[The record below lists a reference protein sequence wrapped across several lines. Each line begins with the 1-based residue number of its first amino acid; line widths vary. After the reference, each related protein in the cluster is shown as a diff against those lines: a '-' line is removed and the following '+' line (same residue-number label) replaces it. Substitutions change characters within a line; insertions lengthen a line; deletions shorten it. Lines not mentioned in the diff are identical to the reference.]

1 MKGEK
6 NMSFKNRKGMIEK
19 KNDLITRAETIVN
32 TADAEKRELTED
44 EAMELAE
51 IRDDVKKIKEK
62 LMMMDEIDAG
72 REKERKPAE
81 AKPEGD
87 PEVEVEMEQRAIAQR
102 DEEAFENYIRGVV
115 SNTRAGDPIN
125 LTETAGG
132 ALIPKTI
139 ARRIIEE
146 VYNICPILERSTKYN
161 TKGELVIPYYDE
173 DTTAITVGF
182 AQEFVEL
189 SSSVGT
195 FTGITLK
202 DYLAGALTLVSR
214 SLINNSDINLTDFVV
229 RRMALNISRF
239 LENVLLNGGVVSGA
253 GTLNEVK
260 VLGLSTA
267 TVGVTTAAA
276 TAITADDLIDL
287 QGSIKDIFQQN
298 AIWIMHTNTRT
309 ALRKLKDEV
318 GRYLLQDDISSAFG
332 KTLLGKDVYVSD
344 NMPEMEAGKT
354 AIYYGDMRGLATKFS
369 EDMNIQVLREKYATM
384 HAIGVVGWVDFDSQI
399 ENQQAIAALKMGSG
413 EAESE

>member
-1 MKGEK
+1 
-6 NMSFKNRKGMIEK
+6 MSFKNRKGMIEK

-132 ALIPKTI
+132 AMIPKTI

-239 LENVLLNGGVVSGA
+239 LEGVLLNGGVVSGA

-318 GRYLLQDDISSAFG
+318 GRYLLQDDISAAFG

-344 NMPEMEAGKT
+344 NMPEMEAGKI

>member
-1 MKGEK
+1 M
-6 NMSFKNRKGMIEK
+6 FKNRKGMIER
-19 KNDLITRAETIVN
+19 KNDLITRAEEIVN

-81 AKPEGD
+81 PKPEN

-115 SNTRAGDPIN
+115 SNTRAGEPVN

-132 ALIPKTI
+132 AMIPKTI
-139 ARRIIEE
+139 AKRIIEE

-214 SLINNSDINLTDFVV
+214 SLINNTAINLTDFVV
-229 RRMALNISRF
+229 RRMALNIARF
-239 LENVLLNGGVVSGA
+239 LEGVLLNGGVVSGA

-318 GRYLLQDDISSAFG
+318 GRYLLQDDISAAFG

-344 NMPEMEAGKT
+344 NMPEMEAGKI

-384 HAIGVVGWVDFDSQI
+384 HAIGVVGWVDFDSKI

>member
-1 MKGEK
+1 M
-6 NMSFKNRKGMIEK
+6 FKNRKGMIER

-81 AKPEGD
+81 PKPEN

-115 SNTRAGDPIN
+115 SNTRAGDPVN

-189 SSSVGT
+189 SSSVGS

-214 SLINNSDINLTDFVV
+214 SLLNNSDINLTDFVV
-229 RRMALNISRF
+229 RRMALNIARF
-239 LENVLLNGGVVSGA
+239 LEDVLLNGGVVSGA

-287 QGSIKDIFQQN
+287 QGSVKDIFQQN

-318 GRYLLQDDISSAFG
+318 GRYLLQDDISAAFG

-344 NMPEMEAGKT
+344 NMPEMEAGNI

-384 HAIGVVGWVDFDSQI
+384 HAIGVVGWVDFDSKI

>member
-1 MKGEK
+1 M
-6 NMSFKNRKGMIEK
+6 FKNRKGMIER
-19 KNDLITRAETIVN
+19 KNDLITRAEEIVN
-32 TADAEKRELTED
+32 NADAEKRELTED

-81 AKPEGD
+81 PKPEVK
-87 PEVEVEMEQRAIAQR
+87 PEVEVEMEQRAIMQR

-115 SNTRAGDPIN
+115 SNTRAGDPVN

-239 LENVLLNGGVVSGA
+239 LEGVLLNGGVVSGA

-287 QGSIKDIFQQN
+287 QGSIKDVFQQN

-318 GRYLLQDDISSAFG
+318 GRYLLQDDISAAFG

-344 NMPEMEAGKT
+344 NMPEMEAGNI

>member
-1 MKGEK
+1 
-6 NMSFKNRKGMIEK
+6 MSFKNRKGMIEK

-102 DEEAFENYIRGVV
+102 DEEAFENYMRGVV

-132 ALIPKTI
+132 AMIPKTI

-318 GRYLLQDDISSAFG
+318 GRYLLQDDISAAFG

>member
-1 MKGEK
+1 M
-6 NMSFKNRKGMIEK
+6 FKNKKGMIEK
-19 KNDLITRAETIVN
+19 KNDLITRAEEIVN
-32 TADAEKRELTED
+32 NAEAEKRELTED

-62 LMMMDEIDAG
+62 LQIMDEIDAG
-72 REKERKPAE
+72 REKDRKPE
-81 AKPEGD
+81 AKPEMK
-87 PEVEVEMEQRAIAQR
+87 PEVEVEMEQRAIQIR
-102 DEEAFENYIRGVV
+102 EEEAFENFIRGVV
-115 SNTRAGDPIN
+115 SNERSDAVN

-132 ALIPKTI
+132 ALIPKTV

-161 TKGELVIPYYDE
+161 TKGDLVIPYYDE
-173 DTTAITVGF
+173 DTTSIEVGF
-182 AQEFVEL
+182 AQEFIDL
-189 SSSVGT
+189 TASVGT
-195 FTGITLK
+195 FTAITLK

-214 SLINNSDINLTDFVV
+214 SLINNTDINLTDFVV

-253 GTLNEVK
+253 GTQNEVK

-267 TVGVTTAAA
+267 TVAVTTASA

-298 AIWIMHTNTRT
+298 AIWIMNTKTRN

-318 GRYLLQDDISSAFG
+318 GRYLLQDDISAAFG
-332 KTLLGKDVYVSD
+332 RTLLGKDVYVSD
-344 NMPEMEAGKT
+344 NMPEMEAD
-354 AIYYGDMRGLATKFS
+354 AIAVYYGDMRGLATKFS

-384 HAIGVVGWVDFDSQI
+384 HAIGVVGWVDFDAQI
-399 ENQQAIAALKMGSG
+399 ENQQAVAALKMGDGS
-413 EAESE
+413 ASE

>member
-6 NMSFKNRKGMIEK
+6 NMFKNRKGMIER
-19 KNDLITRAETIVN
+19 KNDLITRAEEIVN
-32 TADAEKRELTED
+32 AADAEKRELTED

-81 AKPEGD
+81 PKPEN
-87 PEVEVEMEQRAIAQR
+87 PEVEVEMEQRAIMQR
-102 DEEAFENYIRGVV
+102 EEEAFESYIRGVV
-115 SNTRAGDPIN
+115 SNTRAGDPVN

-161 TKGELVIPYYDE
+161 TKGELVIPYYNE
-173 DTTAITVGF
+173 DTTAISVAF

-189 SSSVGT
+189 TASVGE

-202 DYLAGALTLVSR
+202 DYLAGALTLISR
-214 SLINNSDINLTDFVV
+214 SLLNNTDINLTDFVV

-239 LENVLLNGGVVSGA
+239 LENVLLNGGIVSGT
-253 GTLNEVK
+253 GTPQDPYVK
-260 VLGLSTA
+260 VTGLSTA

-276 TAITADDLIDL
+276 TAITGDDLIDL
-287 QGSIKDIFQQN
+287 QGSVKDVFQQN
-298 AIWIMHTNTRT
+298 AIWIMHTNTRN

-318 GRYLLQDDISSAFG
+318 GRYLLQDDISAAFG

-344 NMPEMEAGKT
+344 NMPEMEAGNI

-384 HAIGVVGWVDFDSQI
+384 HCIGVVGWVDFDSKI

>member
-1 MKGEK
+1 M
-6 NMSFKNRKGMIEK
+6 FKNRKGMIER
-19 KNDLITRAETIVN
+19 KNDLITRAEEIVN
-32 TADAEKRELTED
+32 AADAEKRELTED

-81 AKPEGD
+81 PKPEN

-115 SNTRAGDPIN
+115 SNTRAGDPVN

-132 ALIPKTI
+132 AMIPKTI
-139 ARRIIEE
+139 AKRIIEE

-214 SLINNSDINLTDFVV
+214 SLINNTAINLTDFVV
-229 RRMALNISRF
+229 RRMALNIARF
-239 LENVLLNGGVVSGA
+239 LEGVLLNGGVVSGA

-318 GRYLLQDDISSAFG
+318 GRYLLQDDISAAFG

-344 NMPEMEAGKT
+344 NMPEMEAGKI

>member
-6 NMSFKNRKGMIEK
+6 NMFKNRKGMIER
-19 KNDLITRAETIVN
+19 KNDLITRAEEIVN

-81 AKPEGD
+81 PKPEN

-115 SNTRAGDPIN
+115 SNTRAGEPVN

-132 ALIPKTI
+132 AMIPKTI

-214 SLINNSDINLTDFVV
+214 SLINNTAINLTDFVV
-229 RRMALNISRF
+229 RRMALNIARF
-239 LENVLLNGGVVSGA
+239 LEGVLLNGGVVSGA

-318 GRYLLQDDISSAFG
+318 GRYLLQDDISAAFG

-344 NMPEMEAGKT
+344 NMPEMEAGKI

>member
-1 MKGEK
+1 
-6 NMSFKNRKGMIEK
+6 MSFKNRKGMIEK

-81 AKPEGD
+81 PKPEN
-87 PEVEVEMEQRAIAQR
+87 PEVEVEMEQRAIMQR

-115 SNTRAGDPIN
+115 SNTRAGDPVN

-139 ARRIIEE
+139 AKRIIEE

-161 TKGELVIPYYDE
+161 TKGELVIPYYNE

-182 AQEFVEL
+182 AQEFVDL
-189 SSSVGT
+189 SASVGT

-214 SLINNSDINLTDFVV
+214 SLLNNTDINLTDFVV

-239 LENVLLNGGVVSGA
+239 LEGVLLNGGVVSGA
-253 GTLNEVK
+253 GTQNEVK

-318 GRYLLQDDISSAFG
+318 GRYLLQDDISAAFG

-344 NMPEMEAGKT
+344 NMPEMEAGKI

>member
-1 MKGEK
+1 
-6 NMSFKNRKGMIEK
+6 MSFKNRKGMIEK
-19 KNDLITRAETIVN
+19 KNDLITRAEAIVN

-81 AKPEGD
+81 PKPEGD
-87 PEVEVEMEQRAIAQR
+87 PEVEVEMEQRAIMQR

-132 ALIPKTI
+132 AMIPKTI

-161 TKGELVIPYYDE
+161 TKGELVIPYYNE

-229 RRMALNISRF
+229 RRMALNIARF
-239 LENVLLNGGVVSGA
+239 LEGVLLNGGVVSGA

-287 QGSIKDIFQQN
+287 QGSIKDVFQQN

-318 GRYLLQDDISSAFG
+318 GRYLLQDDISAAFG

-344 NMPEMEAGKT
+344 NMPEMEAGNI

>member
-1 MKGEK
+1 
-6 NMSFKNRKGMIEK
+6 MSFKNRKGMIEK

-81 AKPEGD
+81 PKPEGD

-132 ALIPKTI
+132 AMIPKTI

-214 SLINNSDINLTDFVV
+214 SLINNTAINLTDFVV
-229 RRMALNISRF
+229 RRMALNIARF
-239 LENVLLNGGVVSGA
+239 LEGVLLNGGVVSGA

-318 GRYLLQDDISSAFG
+318 GRYLLQDDISAAFG

-344 NMPEMEAGKT
+344 NMPEMEAGKI

>member
-1 MKGEK
+1 
-6 NMSFKNRKGMIEK
+6 MSFKNRKGMIEK

-132 ALIPKTI
+132 AMIPKTI

-318 GRYLLQDDISSAFG
+318 GRYLLQDDISAAFG

>member
-1 MKGEK
+1 M
-6 NMSFKNRKGMIEK
+6 FKNRKGMIEK
-19 KNDLITRAETIVN
+19 KNDLITRAEEIVN
-32 TADAEKRELTED
+32 AADAEKRELTED

-81 AKPEGD
+81 PKPEGD

-115 SNTRAGDPIN
+115 SNTRSGDPIN

-132 ALIPKTI
+132 AMIPKTI

-189 SSSVGT
+189 SSSVGS

-214 SLINNSDINLTDFVV
+214 SLLNNSDINLTDFVV

-239 LENVLLNGGVVSGA
+239 LEGVLLNGGVVSGA

-287 QGSIKDIFQQN
+287 QGSVKDIFQQN

-318 GRYLLQDDISSAFG
+318 GRYLLQDDISAAFG

-344 NMPEMEAGKT
+344 NMPEMEAGNI

-384 HAIGVVGWVDFDSQI
+384 HAIGVVGWVDFDSKI

>member
-1 MKGEK
+1 M
-6 NMSFKNRKGMIEK
+6 FKNRKGMIER

-51 IRDDVKKIKEK
+51 IRDDVKKIKDK

-81 AKPEGD
+81 PKPENS
-87 PEVEVEMEQRAIAQR
+87 EVEVEMEQRSIAQR

-115 SNTRAGDPIN
+115 SNTRAGEPVN

-132 ALIPKTI
+132 AMIPKTI
-139 ARRIIEE
+139 AKRIIEE

-214 SLINNSDINLTDFVV
+214 SLINNTAINLTDFVV
-229 RRMALNISRF
+229 RRMALNIARF
-239 LENVLLNGGVVSGA
+239 LEGVLLNGGVVSGA

-318 GRYLLQDDISSAFG
+318 GRYLLQDDISAAFG

-344 NMPEMEAGKT
+344 NMPEMEAGNI

>member
-6 NMSFKNRKGMIEK
+6 NMFKNRKGMIER
-19 KNDLITRAETIVN
+19 KNDLITRAEEIVN

-81 AKPEGD
+81 PKPEGN

-115 SNTRAGDPIN
+115 SNTRAGDPVN

-132 ALIPKTI
+132 AMIPKTI
-139 ARRIIEE
+139 AKRIIEE

-214 SLINNSDINLTDFVV
+214 SLINNTAINLTDFVV
-229 RRMALNISRF
+229 RRMALNIARF
-239 LENVLLNGGVVSGA
+239 LEGVLLNGGVVSGA

-318 GRYLLQDDISSAFG
+318 GRYLLQDDISAAFG

-344 NMPEMEAGKT
+344 NMPEMEAGNI

>member
-1 MKGEK
+1 M
-6 NMSFKNRKGMIEK
+6 FKNRKGMIER
-19 KNDLITRAETIVN
+19 KNDLITRAEEIVN

-81 AKPEGD
+81 PKPEVK

-115 SNTRAGDPIN
+115 SNTRAGDPVN

-132 ALIPKTI
+132 AMIPKTI

-214 SLINNSDINLTDFVV
+214 SLINNTAINLTDFVV
-229 RRMALNISRF
+229 RRMALNIARF
-239 LENVLLNGGVVSGA
+239 LEGVLLNGGVVSGA

-287 QGSIKDIFQQN
+287 QGSVKDIFQQN

-318 GRYLLQDDISSAFG
+318 GRYLLQDDISAAFG

-344 NMPEMEAGKT
+344 NMPEMEAGNI

>member
-1 MKGEK
+1 M
-6 NMSFKNRKGMIEK
+6 FKNKKGMIER
-19 KNDLITRAETIVN
+19 KNDLITRAEEIVN
-32 TADAEKRELTED
+32 TAETEKRELTED

-62 LMMMDEIDAG
+62 LQIMDEIDAG
-72 REKERKPAE
+72 REKDRKPE
-81 AKPEGD
+81 AKPEMK
-87 PEVEVEMEQRAIAQR
+87 PEVEVEMEQRAIQIR
-102 DEEAFENYIRGVV
+102 EEEAFENFIRGVV
-115 SNTRAGDPIN
+115 ANERADAIN

-132 ALIPKTI
+132 ALIPKTV

-161 TKGELVIPYYDE
+161 TKGDLVIPYYDE
-173 DTTAITVGF
+173 DTTAIEVGF
-182 AQEFVEL
+182 AQEFIDL
-189 SSSVGT
+189 TASVGT
-195 FTGITLK
+195 FTAITLK

-214 SLINNSDINLTDFVV
+214 SLINNTDINLTDFVV

-253 GTLNEVK
+253 GTQNEVK

-267 TVGVTTAAA
+267 TVAVTTASA

-298 AIWIMHTNTRT
+298 AIWIMNTKTRN

-318 GRYLLQDDISSAFG
+318 GRYLLQDDISAAFG
-332 KTLLGKDVYVSD
+332 RTLLGKDVYVSD
-344 NMPEMEAGKT
+344 NMPEMEAD
-354 AIYYGDMRGLATKFS
+354 AIAVYYGDMRGLATKFS

-384 HAIGVVGWVDFDSQI
+384 HAIGVVGWVDFDAQI
-399 ENQQAIAALKMGSG
+399 ENQQAVAALKMGDGS
-413 EAESE
+413 ASE

>member
-1 MKGEK
+1 M
-6 NMSFKNRKGMIEK
+6 FKNRKGMIER
-19 KNDLITRAETIVN
+19 KNDLITRAEEIVN
-32 TADAEKRELTED
+32 NADAEKRELTED

-81 AKPEGD
+81 PKPEN

-115 SNTRAGDPIN
+115 SNTRAGDPVN

-132 ALIPKTI
+132 AMIPKTI

-214 SLINNSDINLTDFVV
+214 SLINNTAINLTDFVV
-229 RRMALNISRF
+229 RRMALNIARF
-239 LENVLLNGGVVSGA
+239 LEGVLLNGGVVSGA

-318 GRYLLQDDISSAFG
+318 GRYLLQDDISAAFG

-344 NMPEMEAGKT
+344 NMPEMEAGNI

>member
-6 NMSFKNRKGMIEK
+6 NMFKNRKGMIER
-19 KNDLITRAETIVN
+19 KNDLITRAEEIVN
-32 TADAEKRELTED
+32 AADAEKRELTED

-81 AKPEGD
+81 PKPEN

-115 SNTRAGDPIN
+115 SNTRAGDPVN

-132 ALIPKTI
+132 AMIPKTI

-214 SLINNSDINLTDFVV
+214 SLINNTAINLTDFVV
-229 RRMALNISRF
+229 RRMALNIARF
-239 LENVLLNGGVVSGA
+239 LEGVLLNGGVVSGA

-318 GRYLLQDDISSAFG
+318 GRYLLQDDISAAFG

-344 NMPEMEAGKT
+344 NMPEMEAGNI

>member
-1 MKGEK
+1 M
-6 NMSFKNRKGMIEK
+6 FKNRKGMIER
-19 KNDLITRAETIVN
+19 KNDLITRAEEIVN

-81 AKPEGD
+81 PKPEN

-115 SNTRAGDPIN
+115 SNTRAGDPVN

-132 ALIPKTI
+132 AMIPKTI
-139 ARRIIEE
+139 AKRIIEE

-214 SLINNSDINLTDFVV
+214 SLINNTAINLTDFVV
-229 RRMALNISRF
+229 RRMALNIARF
-239 LENVLLNGGVVSGA
+239 LEGVLLNGGVVSGA

-318 GRYLLQDDISSAFG
+318 GRYLLQDDISAAFG

-344 NMPEMEAGKT
+344 NMPEMEAGKI